1 MQLKVT
7 IERAILEDAC
17 VSLDSSALIAYLAG
31 KNPHARFVTEL
42 LESNAKIVVSA
53 ITASESLM
61 RTVEAY
67 GRDFADDILAS
78 FLESSR
84 MFLVPFDRVHVLETA
99 AIRSVT
105 RLKLPDAAIVAT
117 ARLAGANMAL
127 TMRFWLAPALRRF
140 RSRCS
145 TNWPKEDGCSF
156 PSAIERSRS

>member
-117 ARLAGANMAL
+117 ARLAGA
-127 TMRFWLAPALRRF
+127 LAIVGNDRVWQNRPLGIQYIHLDDVVREAQMEEEP
-140 RSRCS
+140 C
-145 TNWPKEDGCSF
+145 
-156 PSAIERSRS
+156 